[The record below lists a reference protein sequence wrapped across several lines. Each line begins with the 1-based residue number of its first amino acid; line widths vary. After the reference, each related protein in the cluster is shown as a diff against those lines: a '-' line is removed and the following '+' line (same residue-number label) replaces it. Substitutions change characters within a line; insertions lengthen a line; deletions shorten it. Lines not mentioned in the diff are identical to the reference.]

1 VLTIKEDG
9 MEKVLRCR
17 DLVPDCNFEARGQ
30 TEEELLQKAARHAQ
44 QDHGMEVTPELAA
57 AVRGAIKEE

>member
-1 VLTIKEDG
+1 

-17 DLVPDCNFEARGQ
+17 DLVPNCGFEARAQ
-30 TEEELLQKAARHAQ
+30 TEEELLQAAAQHAR
-44 QDHGMEVTPELAA
+44 QDHGMEVTEELAA